1 MRKIGNIITTSKM
14 PDYTRLFKVVDDIDD
29 ADRSIP
35 TIIIGVQN
43 AREELDDRFNVLD
56 KCYDG
61 GMLWWT
67 YRKNERRVDFEDDMS
82 AFVKFCVEKVAKSI
96 EYVYVDLP
104 NIGVNGVKRFIRYI
118 DNGDMKLCHVTN
130 GDSFMFIYDEKKS
143 MTFGLSL
150 SLCEYVGVKAEKVID
165 RVRRNK
171 NNVIIDNFSKV
182 NNLVRRYINEYEYCK
197 CVFQ

>member
-14 PDYTRLFKVVDDIDD
+14 PDYTRLFNVVDDIDD

-43 AREELDDRFNVLD
+43 AREELDNRFNVLD
-56 KCYDG
+56 KCYDS

-67 YRKNERRVDFEDDMS
+67 YRKNERRADFEDDMS

-96 EYVYVDLP
+96 EYVYVDIP
-104 NIGVNGVKRFIRYI
+104 NIGINGVKRFIRYI
-118 DNGDMKLCHVTN
+118 DNGNIKLCHVTN

-143 MTFGLSL
+143 MSFGLSL

-182 NNLVRRYINEYEYCK
+182 NNLVRRYVNEYEYCK

>member
-67 YRKNERRVDFEDDMS
+67 YRKNERRADFEDDMS

>member
-14 PDYTRLFKVVDDIDD
+14 PDYTRLFNVADDIDD

-43 AREELDDRFNVLD
+43 AREELDNRFNVLD
-56 KCYDG
+56 KCYDS

-67 YRKNERRVDFEDDMS
+67 YRKNERRADFEDDMS

-96 EYVYVDLP
+96 EYVYVDIP

-118 DNGDMKLCHVTN
+118 DNSDMKLCHVTN

-143 MTFGLSL
+143 MSFGLSL
-150 SLCEYVGVKAEKVID
+150 SLCEYAGVKAEKVID

-171 NNVIIDNFSKV
+171 NNVIIDNFSRV

>member
-14 PDYTRLFKVVDDIDD
+14 PDYTRLFNVVDDIDD

-43 AREELDDRFNVLD
+43 AREELDNRFNVLD

-61 GMLWWT
+61 GMMWWT
-67 YRKNERRVDFEDDMS
+67 YRKNERRADFEDDMS

-104 NIGVNGVKRFIRYI
+104 KIGVNGVKRFIRYI
-118 DNGDMKLCHVTN
+118 DNGDIKLCHVTN

-143 MTFGLSL
+143 MSFGLSL
-150 SLCEYVGVKAEKVID
+150 SLCEYVGVKGEKVID

>member
-14 PDYTRLFKVVDDIDD
+14 PDYTRLFNVVDDIDD
-29 ADRSIP
+29 GDMSIP

-43 AREELDDRFNVLD
+43 AREEFDNRFNVLD

-67 YRKNERRVDFEDDMS
+67 YRKNERRADFEDDMS

-96 EYVYVDLP
+96 EYVYVDIP

-143 MTFGLSL
+143 MSFGLSL

-171 NNVIIDNFSKV
+171 NNIIIDNFSKV

>member
-67 YRKNERRVDFEDDMS
+67 YRKNERRADFEDDMS

-130 GDSFMFIYDEKKS
+130 GDSFMFIYDEKKY

>member
-1 MRKIGNIITTSKM
+1 MQKIGNIVTSTKM
-14 PDYTRLFKVVDDIDD
+14 PDYTRLFNVVDDIDD
-29 ADRSIP
+29 ADESIP

-43 AREELDDRFNVLD
+43 AREEFDDRFNVLD
-56 KCYDG
+56 KRYDG
-61 GMLWWT
+61 GMMWWT
-67 YRKNERRVDFEDDMS
+67 YRKNERRADFEDDMS
-82 AFVKFCVEKVAKSI
+82 SFVKFCVEKVAKSI
-96 EYVYVDLP
+96 EYVYVDIP
-104 NIGVNGVKRFIRYI
+104 NIGINGVKRFIRYI

-143 MTFGLSL
+143 MSFGLSL

>member
-1 MRKIGNIITTSKM
+1 M
-14 PDYTRLFKVVDDIDD
+14 PDYTRLFNVVDDIDD

-43 AREELDDRFNVLD
+43 AREELDNRFNVLD

-61 GMLWWT
+61 GMMWWT
-67 YRKNERRVDFEDDMS
+67 YRKNERRADFEDDMS

-104 NIGVNGVKRFIRYI
+104 KIGVNGVKRFIRYI
-118 DNGDMKLCHVTN
+118 DNGDIKLCHVTN

-143 MTFGLSL
+143 MSFGLSL
-150 SLCEYVGVKAEKVID
+150 SLCEYVGVKGEKVID

>member
-14 PDYTRLFKVVDDIDD
+14 PDYTRLFNVVDDIDD

-43 AREELDDRFNVLD
+43 AREELDNKFNVLD

-61 GMLWWT
+61 GMMWWT
-67 YRKNERRVDFEDDMS
+67 YRKNERRADFEDDMS

-96 EYVYVDLP
+96 EYVYVDIP

-143 MTFGLSL
+143 MSFGLSL

>member
-67 YRKNERRVDFEDDMS
+67 YRKNERRADFEDDMS

-118 DNGDMKLCHVTN
+118 DNCDMKLCHVTN

>member
-14 PDYTRLFKVVDDIDD
+14 PDYTRLFNVVDDIDD
-29 ADRSIP
+29 GDMSIP

-43 AREELDDRFNVLD
+43 AREEFDNRFNVLD

-67 YRKNERRVDFEDDMS
+67 YRKNERRADFEDDMS

-96 EYVYVDLP
+96 EYVYVDIP

-143 MTFGLSL
+143 MSFGLSL

-171 NNVIIDNFSKV
+171 NNIIIDNLLNHFSTKQAV
-182 NNLVRRYINEYEYCK
+182 LIISKLLKIVW
-197 CVFQ
+197 

>member
-1 MRKIGNIITTSKM
+1 MQKIGNIVTSTKM
-14 PDYTRLFKVVDDIDD
+14 PDYTRLFNVVDDIDY

-43 AREELDDRFNVLD
+43 AREEFENRFNVLD

-61 GMLWWT
+61 GMMWWT
-67 YRKNERRVDFEDDMS
+67 YRKNERRADFEDDMS

-96 EYVYVDLP
+96 EYVYVDIP
-104 NIGVNGVKRFIRYI
+104 NIGINGVKRFIRYI
-118 DNGDMKLCHVTN
+118 DNGDMKLCHMTN

-143 MTFGLSL
+143 MSFGLSL

>member
-14 PDYTRLFKVVDDIDD
+14 PDYTRLFNVVDDIDD

-43 AREELDDRFNVLD
+43 AREEFGDRFNVLD

-61 GMLWWT
+61 GMMWWT
-67 YRKNERRVDFEDDMS
+67 YRKNERRADFEDDMS

-96 EYVYVDLP
+96 EYVYVDIP
-104 NIGVNGVKRFIRYI
+104 NIGINGVKRFIRYI
-118 DNGDMKLCHVTN
+118 DNGNIKLCHVTN

-143 MTFGLSL
+143 MSFGLSL
-150 SLCEYVGVKAEKVID
+150 SLCEYVGVKSEKVID
-165 RVRRNK
+165 RIRRNK

>member
-14 PDYTRLFKVVDDIDD
+14 PDYTRLFNVVDDIDD

-61 GMLWWT
+61 GMMWWT
-67 YRKNERRVDFEDDMS
+67 YRKNERRADFEDDMS

-96 EYVYVDLP
+96 EYVYVDIP

-118 DNGDMKLCHVTN
+118 DNVDMKLCHVTN

-143 MTFGLSL
+143 MSFGLSL